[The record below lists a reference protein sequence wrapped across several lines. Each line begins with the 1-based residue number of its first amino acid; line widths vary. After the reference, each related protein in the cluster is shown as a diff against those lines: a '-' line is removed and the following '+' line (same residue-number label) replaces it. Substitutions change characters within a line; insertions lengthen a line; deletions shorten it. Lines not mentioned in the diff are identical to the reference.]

1 MPGSIAIDATFTQQS
16 AAALA
21 AYHVQSRPRT
31 IVRHAISGSF
41 YRLQYEFIIDF
52 SMRLHYISRI
62 LGCLTS

>member
-16 AAALA
+16 AAAPT
-21 AYHVQSRPRT
+21 AYHVPFRRRT
-31 IVRHAISGSF
+31 IARHAISGSF
-41 YRLQYEFIIDF
+41 SRLQYEFIIDF